1 MMNRSSIFSSRSGNM
16 LSRLGGYYL
25 VYVLFIS
32 QLITTPL
39 GILAVALVVQMNSG
53 LAAGQVI
60 HLAFVTVGIML
71 VRNIS
76 LLAYVHLSNREA
88 VLRLKKWA
96 DGEILNTR
104 TDEERLAWKQ
114 IQSLAWRYVTAAFAS
129 LVLFVVPL
137 SVIYIRFVLN
147 GTTDQVIYF
156 LIAAI
161 VAGMSIA
168 LLEVMIVE
176 RWLTSARL
184 ILTPQDFDIQLAGIG
199 RTRILTKFQVAF
211 FALILIAILLVAPIG
226 YHQTTLVLYEEIGS
240 QKVLSDLQVQSIIV
254 AVFSMVLGFGLSFLM
269 TNSISQPIRQ
279 LINAFGKVEQGDLKH
294 RINITATD
302 EIGELGI
309 YFNRMINRLDEFQ
322 SGLETQVASRTAQLR
337 ATIEVGRVASSILR
351 PEELIDRVVNLIT
364 DQFGYYYTAIFLT
377 DSSGKWAELRAAT
390 GEAGKILKTQKHRLE
405 TGGRSMVG
413 TAISSRQARIALDV
427 GSEPVRFENP
437 LLPKTRSEIALPL
450 MVGERVIGAL
460 DVQSTKESAFNED
473 DINTLQGMANQVA
486 IALENARLFEE
497 TQRSLEELRAV
508 NRQYITQA
516 WSETK
521 QTNTGFEFIASPAE
535 QEEIP
540 GNEVNIPLTLRDQ
553 VIGQLNLEG
562 SQEWSAE
569 ERHLV
574 ESVATQAALALEN
587 ARLLEESQQLALRER
602 LTTEIIGKIWSSPN
616 VDHILQTAVKEL
628 GRALRADDATIE
640 LGSGNPPTGENL

>member
-1 MMNRSSIFSSRSGNM
+1 MNQSAFFSSRAGRM

-25 VYVLFIS
+25 VFVLFIS

-39 GILAVALVVQMNSG
+39 GILAAALVVQMNSG
-53 LAAGQVI
+53 LATRQVI
-60 HLAFVTVGIML
+60 QLIFITVGIML
-71 VRNIS
+71 VRNFS
-76 LLAYVHLSNREA
+76 LLAFMHFSSQEA

-96 DGEILNTR
+96 NGESLETR
-104 TDEERLAWKQ
+104 TEEERLAWKQ
-114 IQSLAWRYVTAAFAS
+114 IQSLAWRYVAAAFAS

-137 SVIYIRFVLN
+137 SVIYIRFILD
-147 GTTDQVIYF
+147 GTTDQIIYF
-156 LIAAI
+156 VIAVI
-161 VAGMSIA
+161 VAGMSIS

-176 RWLTSARL
+176 RWLTNTRL

-240 QKVLSDLQVQSIIV
+240 QKVLTDLQVQSIIV
-254 AVFSMVLGFGLSFLM
+254 AVFSMILGFGLSFLM

-279 LINAFGKVEQGDLKH
+279 LIDAFSKVEQGDLKH

-302 EIGELGI
+302 EVGELGI

-322 SGLETQVASRTAQLR
+322 SSLETQVSNRTAQLR

-351 PEELIDRVVNLIT
+351 PEELIERVVNLIT
-364 DQFGYYYTAIFLT
+364 DQFGHYYAAIFLT
-377 DSSGKWAELRAAT
+377 DPAGKWAELHAAT
-390 GEAGKILKTQKHRLE
+390 GEAGRILKAQKHRLE
-405 TGGRSMVG
+405 IGGRSMVG
-413 TAISSRQARIALDV
+413 TAISTRKARIALDV
-427 GSEPVRFENP
+427 GAEPVRFENP
-437 LLPKTRSEIALPL
+437 LLPNTRSEIALPL
-450 MVGERVIGAL
+450 MVAERVIGAL

-497 TQRSLEELRAV
+497 TQHNLDELRAV
-508 NRQYITQA
+508 NRQYVTQA
-516 WSETK
+516 WSATK
-521 QTNTGFEFIASPAE
+521 QSNAGFEYIASPAE
-535 QEEIP
+535 EDIP
-540 GNEVNIPLTLRDQ
+540 GKEVNIPLTLRDQ

-562 SQEWSAE
+562 NQEWSAE
-569 ERHLV
+569 ERGLV
-574 ESVATQAALALEN
+574 ESVAMQAALALEN

-602 LTTEIIGKIWSSPN
+602 LATEIIGKIWSSPN
-616 VDHILQTAVKEL
+616 VDQILQTAVKEL
-628 GRALRADDATIE
+628 GRALRADDAQIE
-640 LGSGNPPTGENL
+640 LGSSSPPSGESL